1 MLRNRLPLSF
11 CLALLA
17 AAPAGAQPFIYGIT
31 EGTILTGTNQCRLSP
46 CRGPQLQI
54 TNVATGR
61 LLNPD
66 ETALGG
72 LGSHFGVAVAMSPDS
87 QRAFVAIRDNT
98 ATDRLVI
105 IDAATNEVAADLP
118 VPDGIADLAV
128 SPDSTRVY
136 VASAT
141 AHSISLVDPAS
152 GAIVGTVTGLLRP
165 PTSLALSPDGARLYV
180 GNASAFE
187 LAIVDT
193 AALTVTRVTLPAPA
207 FDVAVSPD
215 GSRVYAA
222 TGDAFSISI
231 MDTTTLA
238 ITPRSVLP
246 AQPARLALTPD
257 GHRLLMT
264 FHGSSG
270 FGVLDLAADT
280 FAIATA
286 ANTAGG
292 ALAMQPDGA
301 HVYLR
306 AAQGMLDVDVA
317 AATVVRT
324 LPGGGI
330 DFAVTPPNACLFEVP
345 PQDRWFGRNGG
356 TGTISVPAPAGCSWN
371 VQHPVNAALLTFT
384 AATSGDGPASLTY
397 SVSPQPPGS
406 IDARRE
412 IVRIA
417 GQNVSIVE
425 TFPRIQID
433 TPSEGLAGP
442 SFTLAGWAID
452 IDGTEFEEYWPAF
465 YTNTGPG
472 VDTVHVWAY
481 PDPGSGKAPFFLGA
495 AQYGG
500 ERPDVADAFGDQY
513 EPSSFSLDVS
523 GLAPGTYQLIAYARG
538 RCGAFD
544 NHASVIVTVATAA
557 PAMALD
563 TPLNGSTADAP
574 LTISGWAVDR
584 AAASG
589 TGVDAVHVWAFPTDG
604 RAPIFLGAAAYG
616 LNRPDVGLLFGARFA
631 ASGFSLTAAGLPTG
645 AYHITASAHSSVQHA
660 FTAVRS
666 AAVTVLSSRVVID
679 TPQPGFSGPQPLR
692 IAGWA
697 ADFAATSGAGID
709 AIHVWAYP
717 SNGGAPIFA
726 GVAQIGIARP
736 DVAAVYG
743 GALANAGYQI
753 DVTGL
758 PAGTYTFVVWA
769 HSAVTGRFERCA
781 TVTVTITITTG

>member
-1 MLRNRLPLSF
+1 MFRNRLPLSV

-31 EGTILTGTNQCRLSP
+31 EGTILSGTNQCRFSP

-66 ETALGG
+66 DTALGG
-72 LGSHFGVAVAMSPDS
+72 LGTHFGVAVAMSPDS

-105 IDAATNEVAADLP
+105 IDAATNEVAADLS

-136 VASAT
+136 VASALART
-141 AHSISLVDPAS
+141 ISLVDPSS
-152 GAIVGTVTGLLRP
+152 GAIVGAVNGLLRP

-180 GNASAFE
+180 GSASAFE

-193 AALTVTRVTLPAPA
+193 AALTVSRVTLPSPA
-207 FDVAVSPD
+207 VDVAVSPD

-238 ITPRSVLP
+238 VTQRSVPP

-257 GHRLLMT
+257 GHRLFMT

-280 FAIATA
+280 FTTAVA

-306 AAQGMLDVDVA
+306 AAQGMLDVDVI

-330 DFAVTPPNACLFEVP
+330 DFTVTPPNACRFEVP
-345 PQDRWFGRNGG
+345 LQDRWFGRNGG
-356 TGTISVPAPAGCSWN
+356 TGTISVPAPAGCAWS
-371 VQHPVNAALLTFT
+371 VQHAVNAALLTFT
-384 AATSGDGPASLTY
+384 SATSGHGPGSIAY
-397 SVSPQPPGS
+397 SVSPQPAGS

-412 IVRIA
+412 TVRIA
-417 GQNVSIVE
+417 GQSVSIVE
-425 TFPRIQID
+425 TFPRSQID
-433 TPSEGLAGP
+433 TPSEGIAGP
-442 SFTLAGWAID
+442 AFTLAGWAID
-452 IDGTEFEEYWPAF
+452 IDGTEFDEFWPAF

-472 VDTVHVWAY
+472 VDAVHVWAY
-481 PDPGSGKAPFFLGA
+481 PDPGSGKAPFFVGA

-500 ERPDVADAFGDQY
+500 DRPDVAEAFGDQY
-513 EPSSFSLDVS
+513 KPSSFSVGVT
-523 GLAPGTYQLIAYARG
+523 GLAPGTYQLVAYARG
-538 RCGAFD
+538 RGGLFD
-544 NHASVIVTVATAA
+544 NHATVTVTVATAA

-563 TPLNGSTADAP
+563 TPLHGSTAEAP
-574 LTISGWAVDR
+574 LTISGWAID
-584 AAASG
+584 
-589 TGVDAVHVWAFPTDG
+589 T
-604 RAPIFLGAAAYG
+604 
-616 LNRPDVGLLFGARFA
+616 VGL
-631 ASGFSLTAAGLPTG
+631 
-645 AYHITASAHSSVQHA
+645 
-660 FTAVRS
+660 
-666 AAVTVLSSRVVID
+666 
-679 TPQPGFSGPQPLR
+679 
-692 IAGWA
+692 
-697 ADFAATSGAGID
+697 
-709 AIHVWAYP
+709 
-717 SNGGAPIFA
+717 
-726 GVAQIGIARP
+726 
-736 DVAAVYG
+736 
-743 GALANAGYQI
+743 
-753 DVTGL
+753 
-758 PAGTYTFVVWA
+758 
-769 HSAVTGRFERCA
+769 
-781 TVTVTITITTG
+781 